1 MRNSK
6 HNFYNKRLLL
16 SAIFEFVNRLHTGSE
31 LYGDVI
37 APVHLTNQSVSL
49 GKLGILILFEF
60 IVTVCLLYPMFYIDK
75 WLGLG

>member
-1 MRNSK
+1 MRTSK

-16 SAIFEFVNRLHTGSE
+16 SAIFEFELYGSE

-37 APVHLTNQSVSL
+37 TPVHLTNQSVSVR
-49 GKLGILILFEF
+49 KLVILILFEF